1 MDSIIFNISS
11 FFFFLSLCLSVHT
24 TKMITKQQWNTL
36 QYYIQNKQTITQ
48 SMNDKIQYILYS
60 RHLPLVK
67 STTYKFRKFH
77 KFKTKMIKADD
88 LESYG
93 SMGLIHAIRNYNG
106 KALFHHYAKI
116 YIKGGLYQGLTK
128 HYPITK
134 VSAKERRMR
143 KDVKPYDYE
152 TCGEQYNDKYISP
165 TNSYLGKSDY
175 LSFNEDPTSYN
186 TYRDYWIKI
195 SQMPPLV
202 KRIMFL
208 KFDNEFNIVMSN
220 HLISIYCGCS
230 EETIRKNVK
239 NAIMNITDNNID
251 G

>member
-1 MDSIIFNISS
+1 MNFIIFNISI
-11 FFFFLSLCLSVHT
+11 FFFFTLLCLPVHT

-36 QYYIQNKQTITQ
+36 QFYIQNKQTISQ

-67 STTYKFRKFH
+67 ATTYKFRKFH
-77 KFKTKMIKADD
+77 KFKTKLVSPND
-88 LESYG
+88 LESYA
-93 SMGLIHAIRNYNG
+93 SIGLIHAIRNYDG
-106 KALFHHYAKI
+106 KSLFHHYAKI

-134 VSAKERRMR
+134 VSAKERRTR

-152 TCGEQYNDKYISP
+152 TCGEQSY
-165 TNSYLGKSDY
+165 TNTYLGKYDY
-175 LSFNEDPTSYN
+175 LSFNEDPLSYGK
-186 TYRDYWIKI
+186 YRDYWIKI

-202 KRIMFL
+202 KRIMCL

-220 HLISIYCGCS
+220 YLIAIYCGCS

-239 NAIMNITDNNID
+239 NTIMNITGNIID
-251 G
+251 EN

>member
-1 MDSIIFNISS
+1 MNFNIFNISS

-67 STTYKFRKFH
+67 SAAHKFRKFH
-77 KFKTKMIKADD
+77 KFKTKLVSPDD
-88 LESYG
+88 LESYA

-134 VSAKERRMR
+134 VSAKERRAR
-143 KDVKPYDYE
+143 KDVIPYDYE
-152 TCGEQYNDKYISP
+152 TCGEQSYRN
-165 TNSYLGKSDY
+165 TYLGKSDY
-175 LSFNEDPTSYN
+175 LSSSNKEPLSYG
-186 TYRDYWIKI
+186 TYREYWMKI
-195 SQMPPLV
+195 SQMSPLV
-202 KRIMFL
+202 KRVMCL
-208 KFDNEFNIVMSN
+208 KFDDEFNIVMSN
-220 HLISIYCGCS
+220 YLIAIYCGCS

-239 NAIMNITDNNID
+239 NAIMNITGNIID
-251 G
+251 EY